1 VFVEDVKGGQGG
13 TEEQAAHEPG
23 RGGCGGVPDHPPR
36 LRAHRTSPAQAL
48 LTSRVGN
55 ILNPKRLACS
65 RPATVACLACTG
77 GALGAERRR
86 VAGCE
91 LAQRS
96 GLGVLSINPREP
108 GGAPCR
114 VKRVRLRAATSG
126 LHPVHS
132 AAASRTA
139 GADGANN
146 RGAPRGPEAT
156 PSAARRTA
164 VAGAARRRV
173 VSLLLKAA
181 RSTSDELTVLY
192 SNGPDDRSVKLALG
206 YVTAATCGC

>member
-1 VFVEDVKGGQGG
+1 VFVEDEKGGQGG

-108 GGAPCR
+108 GGAPCQDGC
-114 VKRVRLRAATSG
+114 VRLRAAPS
-126 LHPVHS
+126 LLDPVDP
-132 AAASRTA
+132 AAARTA
-139 GADGANN
+139 GADGANK
-146 RGAPRGPEAT
+146 RAAPRRLEAT
-156 PSAARRTA
+156 QSAARRMA
-164 VAGAARRRV
+164 GAGAARRRV
-173 VSLLLKAA
+173 VSLLLWQAA
-181 RSTSDELTVLY
+181 RSTAR
-192 SNGPDDRSVKLALG
+192 G
-206 YVTAATCGC
+206 TAGANAASW